1 MLAMQATHRGEF
13 IQDAVSLLPVARR
26 VTPSQRNHQFV
37 SYRHTDP
44 PMSASPRCTPVGSKL
59 IEATGRGLGA
69 SQARQCGPRHA
80 IVVRLGVYFWR
91 GLSDAGRWAALVL
104 PYANA
109 EAMDLHWPRSAAASC
124 PALTPWSRRMGLGG
138 ISKAA
143 A

>member
-1 MLAMQATHRGEF
+1 MRL
-13 IQDAVSLLPVARR
+13 SL
-26 VTPSQRNHQFV
+26 
-37 SYRHTDP
+37 
-44 PMSASPRCTPVGSKL
+44 
-59 IEATGRGLGA
+59 
-69 SQARQCGPRHA
+69 
-80 IVVRLGVYFWR
+80 RLGVYFWR